1 MTQHKPV
8 SLMRL
13 ETRNSLCSRMHFKL
27 HVPGKGWSCPKGQAA
42 MRKYN
47 PEYALYIL
55 VCIFFSSEERS
66 KDKSCKLWGSPAEVA
81 RTSTSTCGWK
91 RGSSQFHGCYF
102 CNPTTTFHTEPT
114 PRQLFLLLYPKPNY
128 SETSLQAPGQPEHI
142 HQARGRRGNLSPL
155 CLFYV
160 LVALAWRAVCVV

>member
-1 MTQHKPV
+1 
-8 SLMRL
+8 MRL
-13 ETRNSLCSRMHFKL
+13 ETSYAAECILNSMFQARDKVAQKDRQPCVSTTLNMLYTYLCAYSLAVRKDQKTNHANYGVVQLKWPGL
-27 HVPGKGWSCPKGQAA
+27 QLALVVGKGAA
-42 MRKYN
+42 PN
-47 PEYALYIL
+47 
-55 VCIFFSSEERS
+55 
-66 KDKSCKLWGSPAEVA
+66 
-81 RTSTSTCGWK
+81 STAN
-91 RGSSQFHGCYF
+91 CYF

-160 LVALAWRAVCVV
+160 LVALA